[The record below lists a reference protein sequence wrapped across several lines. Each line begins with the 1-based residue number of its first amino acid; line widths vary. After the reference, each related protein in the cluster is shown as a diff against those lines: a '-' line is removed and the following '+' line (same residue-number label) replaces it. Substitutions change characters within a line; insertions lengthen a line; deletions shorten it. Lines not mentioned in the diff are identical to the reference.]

1 MRYLLL
7 VTLLRRCC
15 FRRRDLRRDFKLEFL
30 FFAITGF
37 LIHRKKCVYCQ
48 EIYMESLIIECVIS
62 LFICYILATQRTHFE
77 ITAFLVGSLA
87 MHFTALLQKS
97 RPMNVTFDKYGVL
110 PLSALFLCRMHRHHS
125 GNTVLMFTGLF
136 VFLSK
141 VYDKILYPTVP
152 RHKSL
157 SDEVVVAVFALMSLT
172 VSYQKTQLFRGRE
185 SRCHV

>member
-1 MRYLLL
+1 
-7 VTLLRRCC
+7 
-15 FRRRDLRRDFKLEFL
+15 
-30 FFAITGF
+30 
-37 LIHRKKCVYCQ
+37 
-48 EIYMESLIIECVIS
+48 
-62 LFICYILATQRTHFE
+62 
-77 ITAFLVGSLA
+77 
-87 MHFTALLQKS
+87 
-97 RPMNVTFDKYGVL
+97 
-110 PLSALFLCRMHRHHS
+110 
-125 GNTVLMFTGLF
+125 MFTGLF